1 MNNILEGEIYN
12 SKQFNGTLL
21 NGYLYSVYY
30 AEPTF
35 IYPSVYIMA
44 PYLSVHILNELMN
57 VIHLNCTKFSFFNII

>member
-12 SKQFNGTLL
+12 SKQFNVTLL

-35 IYPSVYIMA
+35 IYPSVYI
-44 PYLSVHILNELMN
+44 LWRLTCLFI
-57 VIHLNCTKFSFFNII
+57 F